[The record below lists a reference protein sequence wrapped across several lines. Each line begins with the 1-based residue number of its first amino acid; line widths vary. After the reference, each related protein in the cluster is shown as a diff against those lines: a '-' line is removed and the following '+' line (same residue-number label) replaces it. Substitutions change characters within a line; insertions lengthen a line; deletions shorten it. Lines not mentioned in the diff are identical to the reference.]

1 MRATQHIMHNIII
14 GWILYLAGK
23 DSNLLDGS
31 NSLVLEELLN
41 DEAAK
46 VTGPDDGEVCV
57 SRHD

>member
-1 MRATQHIMHNIII
+1 MHNIII